1 VNLRRRSRHSV
12 QAKTVTSTK
21 LGWTWSDEIDGFRFF
36 TSVGRARFL
45 ARHPR
50 RQVLKICANPENM
63 NTYGLSISLENAKKV
78 VALALAEAR
87 KNNWTMA
94 AAIVD
99 GGGNLVYFEKM
110 DNTQIGSINI
120 SIEKARSAALFK
132 RSTKAFQDALAT
144 GGGGLV
150 VLGVPGA
157 VPLEGGIPLLLGDN
171 IVGAIGVSGET
182 PEQDG
187 QCAKVGADGLK

>member
-1 VNLRRRSRHSV
+1 M
-12 QAKTVTSTK
+12 
-21 LGWTWSDEIDGFRFF
+21 
-36 TSVGRARFL
+36 
-45 ARHPR
+45 
-50 RQVLKICANPENM
+50 ANP
-63 NTYGLSISLENAKKV
+63 YGPPINLENAKKA

-110 DNTQIGSINI
+110 DNTQIGSIDVAI
-120 SIEKARSAALFK
+120 DKARSAALFK
-132 RSTKAFQDALAT
+132 RPTKDFEDALAS

-157 VPLEGGIPLLLGDN
+157 PGTVPLEGGIPLVINGN
-171 IVGAIGVSGET
+171 VVGAIGISGET
-182 PEQDG
+182 PQQDG
-187 QCAKVGADGLK
+187 QCARAGADNFK